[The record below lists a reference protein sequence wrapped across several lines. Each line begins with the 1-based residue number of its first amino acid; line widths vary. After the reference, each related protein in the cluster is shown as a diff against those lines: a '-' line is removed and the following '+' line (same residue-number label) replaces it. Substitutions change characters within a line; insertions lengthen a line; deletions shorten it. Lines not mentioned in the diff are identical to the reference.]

1 MESAVVTGIRS
12 KVASRSFILATQ
24 RTGAIAIMSLSTTSG
39 TLYFNHDASRLLAVP
54 PECHQHAKDLETE
67 CRAFVEKLKAFKD
80 LSRKIAA
87 DVDEAEKAVEA
98 DKERVEELRQRRLS
112 GGNEEERSDELK
124 ETIKEKEAKLEQLE
138 QKLEE
143 LEHLEMEEALKAL
156 A

>member
-1 MESAVVTGIRS
+1 
-12 KVASRSFILATQ
+12 
-24 RTGAIAIMSLSTTSG
+24 MSLSTTSG

-54 PECHQHAKDLETE
+54 PECHQHAKDLEAE
-67 CRAFVEKLKAFKD
+67 CRTFVEKLKAFKD

-98 DKERVEELRQRRLS
+98 DKEWAEELRQKRLS

-124 ETIKEKEAKLEQLE
+124 ETIMEKEAKLEQLE

-143 LEHLEMEEALKAL
+143 LEQLEMEEALKAL

>member
-1 MESAVVTGIRS
+1 M
-12 KVASRSFILATQ
+12 
-24 RTGAIAIMSLSTTSG
+24 MSLSTTSG

-54 PECHQHAKDLETE
+54 PECHQHAKDLEAE
-67 CRAFVEKLKAFKD
+67 CRTFVEKLKAFKD

-98 DKERVEELRQRRLS
+98 DKERVEELRQKRLS

-143 LEHLEMEEALKAL
+143 LEQMEMEEALKAL

>member
-1 MESAVVTGIRS
+1 MPP
-12 KVASRSFILATQ
+12 
-24 RTGAIAIMSLSTTSG
+24 LSSIPTSTCTT
-39 TLYFNHDASRLLAVP
+39 
-54 PECHQHAKDLETE
+54 E
-67 CRAFVEKLKAFKD
+67 LKAFKD

-98 DKERVEELRQRRLS
+98 DKEWAEELRQKRLS

-124 ETIKEKEAKLEQLE
+124 ETIMEKEAKLEQLE

-143 LEHLEMEEALKAL
+143 LEQVEMEEALKAL

>member
-1 MESAVVTGIRS
+1 MPP
-12 KVASRSFILATQ
+12 
-24 RTGAIAIMSLSTTSG
+24 LSSIPTS
-39 TLYFNHDASRLLAVP
+39 TCTA
-54 PECHQHAKDLETE
+54 E
-67 CRAFVEKLKAFKD
+67 LKAFKD

-98 DKERVEELRQRRLS
+98 DKEWAEELRQKRLS

-124 ETIKEKEAKLEQLE
+124 ETIMEKEAKLEQLE

-143 LEHLEMEEALKAL
+143 LEQLEMEEALKAL